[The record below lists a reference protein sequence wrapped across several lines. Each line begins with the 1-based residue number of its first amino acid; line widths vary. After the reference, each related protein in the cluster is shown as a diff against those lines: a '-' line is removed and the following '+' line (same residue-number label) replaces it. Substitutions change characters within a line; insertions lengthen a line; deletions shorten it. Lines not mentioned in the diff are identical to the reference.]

1 MGKNDILSIFWWI
14 VRLTIERCTLSLFVW
29 NIAGRLELV
38 LEFSDYYFV
47 FHFYTEAKIDDR
59 SSLISLVN
67 AININII
74 ESIVSSIA
82 KIDKNFL
89 SPNRTFC
96 TFCAFFPIKYLFF
109 RKKCRFYDKKKQNKI
124 NFNHLFFS
132 FFKRKNLR
140 SSFCHHKVH
149 QMDFLAIKL
158 I

>member
-1 MGKNDILSIFWWI
+1 M
-14 VRLTIERCTLSLFVW
+14 
-29 NIAGRLELV
+29 
-38 LEFSDYYFV
+38 

-96 TFCAFFPIKYLFF
+96 AFFPIKYLFF
-109 RKKCRFYDKKKQNKI
+109 RKKCRFYDKKEQNKI
-124 NFNHLFFS
+124 NFNHLYFS

-140 SSFCHHKVH
+140 SSFCHHKV
-149 QMDFLAIKL
+149 QQIDFLAIKL